1 MFDLL
6 YEYTVSSHAN
16 LEQLAEGAFMTVG
29 VVTFIVAIVDAMVYY
44 LLINRITDKLDQI
57 IHWLLFLILNLV
69 FAFTFA
75 YFIADD
81 YIDEG
86 NPQPVLFWVM
96 NTVYSGLYFFIAS
109 ILLKKASKYATKIP
123 F

>member
-6 YEYTVSSHAN
+6 YEYTVATHAN
-16 LEQLAEGAFMTVG
+16 LPELAESVFMTVG
-29 VVTFIVAIVDAMVYY
+29 IVTLAISLVIAMLYY
-44 LLINRITDKLDQI
+44 LLINRMTDKFDQVT
-57 IHWLLFLILNLV
+57 HWVIFLALNLV
-69 FAFTFA
+69 SAFVLA
-75 YFIADD
+75 YAVAND

-96 NTVYSGLYFFIAS
+96 NTVYALVYFFVAS

>member
-6 YEYTVSSHAN
+6 YEYTVTSHAN
-16 LEQLAEGAFMTVG
+16 LPEMMESVFMTVG
-29 VVTFIVAIVDAMVYY
+29 IVTFVASIVVAMIYY
-44 LLINRITDKLDQI
+44 LLVNRMTDKFDQI
-57 IHWLLFLILNLV
+57 VHWFIFLSIALV
-69 FAFTFA
+69 FAFVFA
-75 YFIADD
+75 YAIANP

-96 NTVYSGLYFFIAS
+96 NTVYALVYFFVAS
-109 ILLKKASKYATKIP
+109 VLLKKASKFATKIP